1 MRWTEQPIVMVDTE
15 TTGLLWTTHRIIE
28 VAAAAFRLTSDPLRP
43 EFLGTFETLVNPGSE
58 ALLHPDT
65 PEALSVNQIR
75 IEDIE
80 SAPSFP
86 QVAPLLDDFLEGI
99 ASLGSGK
106 GLSISAFNA
115 EFDHRMLVAE
125 WLRTGLRL
133 PSWLECNDSSNSGWL
148 DPLIWCRDA
157 NKYAK
162 GGHSLANQRERLGIV
177 SDGPAHRALTDVMD
191 AAKVMNWLF
200 NGGHPSLK
208 AAFLGNQGLGEKKVL
223 VAYQD
228 ILATGQLHEILK
240 WFFEKQG
247 E

>member
-28 VAAAAFRLTSDPLRP
+28 VAAVAFRLTFDPLQP
-43 EFLGTFETLVNPGSE
+43 EFLGTFETLVHPGRE

-65 PEALSVNQIR
+65 SEALAVNQIR
-75 IEDIE
+75 IEDLE
-80 SAPSFP
+80 GAPSFP
-86 QVAPLLDDFLEGI
+86 QVAPRLDNFMTEI
-99 ASLGSGK
+99 ASTGSTK
-106 GLSISAFNA
+106 GLSISAFNV
-115 EFDHRMLVAE
+115 EFDHRMLAAE

-133 PSWLECNDSSNSGWL
+133 PAWLECNDSSNSGWL
-148 DPLIWCRDA
+148 DPLVWCRDA

-162 GGHSLANQRERLGIV
+162 GGHSLAKQRERLGIV

-191 AAKVMNWLF
+191 AAKVLNWLV

-208 AAFLGNQGLGEKKVL
+208 EAFLGNHKFVEKKVM
-223 VAYQD
+223 VGYQD
-228 ILATGQLHEILK
+228 ILAAGQLHDLLK

-247 E
+247 